1 MWYVPPKST
10 SPLNLLTN
18 MMDYFHAI
26 FEPKISATKKGIINA
41 SKIYDMV
48 ARGNELS
55 ISKLCD
61 K

>member
-1 MWYVPPKST
+1 
-10 SPLNLLTN
+10 

-55 ISKLCD
+55 IRKLCD